1 VNRLHD
7 RSGEPAS
14 RPDWTKVF
22 WQHVPAALDL
32 GLRAFEIAFY
42 PILFLGLAAIL
53 LFN

>member
-1 VNRLHD
+1 MRGE
-7 RSGEPAS
+7 RPSEPAS
-14 RPDWTKVF
+14 RPGWTTLL
-22 WQHVPAALDL
+22 WQHVPAALDI

>member
-1 VNRLHD
+1 MRGE
-7 RSGEPAS
+7 RSDEPAP
-14 RPDWTKVF
+14 RPDWTKVL

-53 LFN
+53 LCN